1 MARAALAV
9 FFAAAWSP
17 LGATEI
23 GIPADCELGR
33 TCFFQQFADM
43 QLGPGA
49 VDPFCGGAT
58 HEGHDGTDLRVLSMA
73 DVALGVPVIAMA
85 KGTVLRVRDGEP
97 DHLVVTELDRA
108 AVTSKECGNGLVI
121 DHGLGMEIQYCHL
134 RQGSVIV
141 APGDQVVQGAK
152 LGEIGASGLAQ
163 FPHVH
168 VTVRVNG
175 NVVDPFSGRALSEG
189 CASGATA
196 SKPLLSTDVIRAV
209 GKGAGTLIAA
219 GLAAGPIDH
228 AKLAQSGPPASAT
241 AASPNLVGWAWFI
254 NLQKDDRVRLVLKNA
269 SGHVLADT
277 TSDPLDRNK
286 ASWSS
291 FAGKRGAPAPGMYM
305 LSVSVIRGD
314 ALAIEQNQ
322 EFEVR

>member
-1 MARAALAV
+1 MARAMLAV
-9 FFAAAWSP
+9 FLAAAWSP
-17 LGATEI
+17 LGAMEI
-23 GIPADCELGR
+23 GIPADCKLGR
-33 TCFFQQFADM
+33 TCFFQQFVDM
-43 QLGPGA
+43 QPGHGA
-49 VDPFCGGAT
+49 IDPFCGSAT
-58 HEGHDGTDLRVLSMA
+58 HDGHEGTDLRVLSMA
-73 DVALGVPVIAMA
+73 DVARGVPVIAMA
-85 KGTVLRVRDGEP
+85 EGTVLRVRDGEP

-108 AVTSKECGNGLVI
+108 AVTSKECGNGVVI
-121 DHGLGMEIQYCHL
+121 DHGLGMEIQYCHV

-141 APGDQVVQGAK
+141 APGDQVVQGTK

-168 VTVRVNG
+168 VTVRVDG
-175 NVVDPFSGRALSEG
+175 KVVDPFSGRALSEG
-189 CASGATA
+189 CASGSTEG
-196 SKPLLSTDVIRAV
+196 KPLFSPEVITAV
-209 GKGAGTLIAA
+209 SKGAGTLIAA
-219 GLAAGPIDH
+219 GLASGPIDH
-228 AKLAQSGPPASAT
+228 AKLAQSGPPDSPR

-254 NLQKDDRVRLVLKNA
+254 NLQKGDRVRLMLKNA

-291 FAGKRGAPAPGMYM
+291 FAGKRGSPAPGEYM

-314 ALAIEQNQ
+314 VLVIEHNQ